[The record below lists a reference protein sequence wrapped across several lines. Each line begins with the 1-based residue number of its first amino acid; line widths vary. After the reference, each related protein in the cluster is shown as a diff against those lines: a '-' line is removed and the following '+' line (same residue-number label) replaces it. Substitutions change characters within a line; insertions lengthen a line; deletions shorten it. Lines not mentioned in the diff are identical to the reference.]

1 MEGLWYITPLFLNS
15 YSKNFRE
22 LNYRLNRQGL
32 TLVIY
37 SFRKEVRRRYK
48 ESSHAMRGSKLL
60 SSPERIKEM
69 TYRLICSQ
77 NFILEQDSH
86 IIDWENDF
94 VCKYEM
100 RERKVRQNS

>member
-1 MEGLWYITPLFLNS
+1 MTKAKILTLIMHVKQKQSETF
-15 YSKNFRE
+15 
-22 LNYRLNRQGL
+22 NYELNRQRL

-48 ESSHAMRGSKLL
+48 ESSNAMRGSKLV

-77 NFILEQDSH
+77 NFIPEQDSY